1 MRSRVLVAVLVAA
14 TLAACTATT
23 LPPSSTSGPTRTTVA
38 TVALSRVQAFVT
50 LARRGIGMP
59 FQATYKQLWAPPRVG
74 NGRPRH
80 YEVWSEPQPPRH
92 QERFV
97 YQAPFKSG
105 TLRFIGTGKVYYE
118 CLKKT
123 AVNRWR
129 CVGPFTPGGNGQI
142 AQTQSFSFPL
152 SAFLYGQ
159 VEPGVPATALSHET
173 VMGRRAWC
181 LTVGRLPQG
190 GEKICLA
197 RTGQVVLWASR
208 GSHYFLQLRLAA
220 LRLYPAKAPFA
231 LPVTPSPWTPG
242 GAFPNLC
249 GGRFCPSPD
258 F

>member
-14 TLAACTATT
+14 TLAACTATSV
-23 LPPSSTSGPTRTTVA
+23 PPPTTSASTRTTVA
-38 TVALSRVQAFVT
+38 TVALSRVQAFTT
-50 LARRGIGMP
+50 LARHGIGTP
-59 FQATYKQLWAPPRVG
+59 FQATYTQLWAPPRVG
-74 NGRPRH
+74 NGHPRH
-80 YEVWSEPQPPRH
+80 YEVWSEPEPLGH
-92 QERFV
+92 QARFV
-97 YQAPFKSG
+97 YEAPFESG

-142 AQTQSFSFPL
+142 AQTESFSFPM
-152 SAFLYGQ
+152 SAFLQRQ

-173 VMGRRAWC
+173 VLGRRVWC
-181 LTVGRLPQG
+181 LTIGHLPQS

-249 GGRFCPSPD
+249 GGHFCPSPD